1 MRPSDLPRFFK
12 AAASNLLAGVSPPLY
27 VRLTRQTGRGRDDI
41 EPGDVA
47 RYFITCVDDYAAQLK
62 LDASGFDAFLLGR
75 NVLEYGPGDVL
86 GVALVLYAR
95 GAAKVTCVDRF
106 PLERISATNAEVYRK
121 LIESLQGPARER
133 ARRAFCE
140 PGQPESG
147 FAANTVC
154 YSVTQDGLAAQPCTF
169 DLVLSRAVLEHV
181 NRLESTIDDIAAALR
196 PGGISIHCV
205 DLRSHGL
212 DRRQVLDFLTWS
224 DWAYAL
230 MYSNKGFPNRWR
242 VDKYRDCLRRS
253 GLRLLSLTPTDL
265 VSHEDARRIVDRLP
279 RALRGAS
286 TEDLRWLGF
295 WFVAEPSAAG
305 ALAAKR

>member
-1 MRPSDLPRFFK
+1 MRLSDTPRFLK
-12 AAASNLLAGVSPPLY
+12 AVASNLLAGVAPSLY
-27 VRLTRQTGRGRDDI
+27 VRLTRQTGRGRDDVD
-41 EPGDVA
+41 PDDVA
-47 RYFITCVDDYAAQLK
+47 RYYMTCVDDYAAQLK
-62 LDASGFDAFLLGR
+62 LGPAGFDAFLAGR

-106 PLERISATNAEVYRK
+106 PLERISATNAAVYRK
-121 LIESLQGPARER
+121 LIEMLDGPARER
-133 ARRAFCE
+133 ARSAFRE
-140 PGQPESG
+140 AGQPESG
-147 FAANTVC
+147 FVASAVC
-154 YSVTQDGLAAQPCTF
+154 YSVTKDGLAAQPGAF
-169 DLVLSRAVLEHV
+169 DLVVSRAVLEHV
-181 NRLESTIDDIAAALR
+181 NRLESTIEDAAVALR

-253 GLRLLSLTPTDL
+253 GLRLQSLSPTEL
-265 VSHEDARRIVDRLP
+265 VTLEDVGRIAGDLP
-279 RALRGAS
+279 RGLRGAS
-286 TEDLRWLGF
+286 HEDLRWLGF
-295 WFVAEPSAAG
+295 WFVAEPSAGG
-305 ALAAKR
+305 ALAGKR